1 MGQAARLSGMTG
13 SCTFNPAIVLEGFA
27 MRFAAAIAFILVC
40 TIAGGVPADAAT
52 KIKISYSFVY
62 DRIRPEPQ
70 KNVRVTS
77 TLDVALSESG
87 AVKEDV
93 IRTAGRFSDGFKT
106 GTKLGG
112 GQWEVVSEKQ
122 LRRAFDQPQST
133 LVLTI
138 SVDDDK
144 KCTLDMKWTLKPE
157 FSEFKFR
164 RITDG
169 TTAFFTEP
177 KVRSTTCSI
186 Q

>member
-1 MGQAARLSGMTG
+1 
-13 SCTFNPAIVLEGFA
+13 
-27 MRFAAAIAFILVC
+27 MRSAVAIAFAVAC
-40 TIAGGVPADAAT
+40 TIAGSAPAVAAT

-62 DRIRPEPQ
+62 DRIRPDPQ
-70 KNVRVTS
+70 KNVRVTN
-77 TLDVALSESG
+77 TLDVALSETG
-87 AVKEDV
+87 AVKENV
-93 IRTAGRFSDGFKT
+93 TRTAGTFSDGFKT
-106 GTKLGG
+106 GTKLGD

-122 LRRAFDQPQST
+122 LRRTFDQPQST

-138 SVDDDK
+138 SVVDDK

-157 FSEFKFR
+157 FNEFKFR

-177 KVRSTTCSI
+177 KVKSTTCAI